1 MKKKFQLK
9 NRKLVIKINE
19 PKMLVIKKIK
29 KMKKNKQQL
38 KNEKQ
43 LTI

>member
-19 PKMLVIKKIK
+19 QKIK
-29 KMKKNKQQL
+29 KNPIKKNTKL
-38 KNEKQ
+38 IIKN
-43 LTI
+43 T